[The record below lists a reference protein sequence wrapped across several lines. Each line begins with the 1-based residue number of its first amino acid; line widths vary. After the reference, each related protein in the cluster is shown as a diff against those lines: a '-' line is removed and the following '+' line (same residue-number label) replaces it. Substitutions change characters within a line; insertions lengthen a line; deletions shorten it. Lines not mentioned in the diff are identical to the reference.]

1 MTVLFWISALIVAYV
16 YVGYP
21 CLLAVW
27 ARIADRR
34 PRRVPFED
42 GQWPSI
48 SIIIAARNEAA
59 RLPAR
64 VANLLE
70 QDYPGTR
77 EIIVVS
83 DGSTDAPGAAL
94 APLGAAVRLIEVP
107 AGGKPLALNAGVAA
121 STGEILVFADARQR
135 FAPGSLR
142 ALVLNFSDPAIGGA
156 TGELVLDCEQEA
168 AADTSVGEGIGL
180 YWKYE
185 KALRRNE
192 SLVWST
198 LGATGAIY
206 ALRRTCWAPLPA
218 GTLLDDVLAPMRAV
232 LDGSRIVFEEEA
244 IAYDRASVDA
254 AAESRRKTRTLAGN
268 YQILAQ
274 EPQLLIPFVNPVW
287 LQYVSHKVGRLIV
300 PWALVGLFASSLAL
314 APGNV
319 LYALVLALQGVFY
332 GLALSGA
339 IFQVRERF
347 ARVAFTFVMMNF
359 AALTGLAALRRGRE
373 VWR

>member
-42 GQWPSI
+42 GGWPSVA
-48 SIIIAARNEAA
+48 IIIAARNEAA
-59 RLPAR
+59 RLPSR
-64 VANLLE
+64 IANLLE
-70 QDYPGTR
+70 QDYPGPR

-83 DGSTDAPGAAL
+83 DGSTDGPGAAL
-94 APLGAAVRLIEVP
+94 APFGDAVRLIEVP

-121 STGEILVFADARQR
+121 STGEVLVFADARQR
-135 FAPGSLR
+135 FAPGTLR
-142 ALVLNFSDPAIGGA
+142 ELVLNLSDPTVGGA
-156 TGELVLDCEQEA
+156 TGELVLDCEQGA
-168 AADTSVGEGIGL
+168 AGDTSVGEGIGL

-192 SLVWST
+192 SRVWST

-232 LDGSRIVFEEEA
+232 LDGGRIVFEERA

-254 AAESRRKTRTLAGN
+254 TAESRRKTRTLAGN

-274 EPQLLIPFVNPVW
+274 EPRLLIPFVNPVW

-300 PWALVGLFASSLAL
+300 PWALVGLFASSLSL
-314 APGNV
+314 APGHAM
-319 LYALVLALQGVFY
+319 YALALALQGAFY

-339 IFQVRERF
+339 IFQGRQRF